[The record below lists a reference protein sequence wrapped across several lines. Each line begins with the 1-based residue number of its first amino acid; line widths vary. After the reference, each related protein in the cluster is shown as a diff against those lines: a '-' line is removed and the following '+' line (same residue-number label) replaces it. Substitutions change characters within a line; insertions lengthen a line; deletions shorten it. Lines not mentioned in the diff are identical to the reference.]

1 MGLVCPL
8 GFVRVY
14 TEEKGRHVKVLFFS
28 HQGDFIYGGEV
39 STFAFMKEL
48 KSAGVEVHFASPE
61 GVVAEWAAKLADKV
75 HIVPAVQ
82 FSRSFRRLPHLLP
95 AMRDTRGALAK
106 VVKREKIDL
115 VHAMSLKAMAYA
127 ALLRKVPVLWH
138 HHDILPSGLRN
149 RAWLHLFA
157 ARTRRILVPSEASR
171 QALLSAGI
179 GEGKIG
185 VLFNGLDGNL
195 WRPRP
200 PRSRGGPLTVG
211 FVGELSERKG
221 VDQLPA
227 LLEALEKA
235 EVSTR
240 WKIVGGALSDP
251 ALADQLR
258 AALAPQIASGQVEF
272 LGRRE
277 DVRDILQGFDVLW
290 VPSRQE
296 PFGIVLIEAAFSGV
310 PVVANPV
317 GGIPEI
323 VVAGSTGFLVKNTA
337 ETVAALKSLADASA
351 WERFSRAARSRA
363 EQMFDMKPL
372 GRKLVEVYE
381 EILK

>member
-1 MGLVCPL
+1 MGP
-8 GFVRVY
+8 VRFDA
-14 TEEKGRHVKVLFFS
+14 EEEGEREPVRILFFS

-61 GVVAEWAAKLADKV
+61 GVVSEWAAKLADKV
-75 HIVPAVQ
+75 HLVPAVQ
-82 FSRSFRRLPHLLP
+82 FSRSFRHLPQLLP
-95 AMRDTRGALAK
+95 ALKNTRGALAK
-106 VVKREKIDL
+106 VVEREKIDV

-149 RAWLHLFA
+149 QAWLHLFA

-179 GEGKIG
+179 GKGKIE
-185 VLFNGLDGNL
+185 VLPNGLDGSL

-200 PRSRGGPLTVG
+200 ARSGSETLTVG

-221 VDQLPA
+221 IDQLPA
-227 LLEALEKA
+227 LLAALEK
-235 EVSTR
+235 EGVSTR
-240 WKIVGGALSDP
+240 WKIVGGALSNP
-251 ALADQLR
+251 AMADQLQ
-258 AALAPQIASGQVEF
+258 AALAPQIAAGQVEF

-310 PVVANPV
+310 PVVASPV

-323 VVAGSTGFLVKNTA
+323 VEDGRTGFLAKNLA
-337 ETVAALKSLADASA
+337 ETVAALKGLAEKGA
-351 WERFSRAARSRA
+351 WERFSRAARERA
-363 EQMFDMKPL
+363 ERKFDMKPL
-372 GRKLVEVYE
+372 GRKLVEIYE
-381 EILK
+381 EIQ